1 MTGRSAAVS
10 GPDVGAVPVLAL
22 RNLGVRLR
30 DIPAVDGINLTLHA
44 GEALALVG
52 ESGCGKS
59 LTSLAVMGLLPL
71 AARLAPGSSIL
82 LQGRE
87 LVGLEEDGYNELRG
101 RAMSMIFQEPFTSL
115 NPLMTVGAQIMEGLT
130 VRGVPAAE
138 ARKRALAMLEKV
150 GIPDPGARFKQ
161 YPFELSG
168 GLCQRVMIALALAG
182 NPALLIAD
190 EPTTALDVTIQ
201 AQILDLMRGLMRERN
216 TALLLITH
224 DMGVVAETADRVAVM
239 YAGRI
244 VELADVDEL
253 FSNPQHPY
261 TRLLLESIP
270 GGSTPPKTELRAI
283 AGTVPDIRDWAGG
296 CRFHPRCPL
305 ASEACRATAPLLL
318 DRAAASPAHMVACQ
332 HGNQRKC
339 L

>member
-1 MTGRSAAVS
+1 MTARFSTAPVPSGR
-10 GPDVGAVPVLAL
+10 GVPVLEL

-59 LTSLAVMGLLPL
+59 LSSLAVMGLLPL
-71 AARLAPGSSIL
+71 VAKLAPGSSIV

-87 LVGLEEDGYNELRG
+87 LAGLDEDGYNKLRG
-101 RAMSMIFQEPFTSL
+101 RDMSMIFQEPFTSL
-115 NPLMTVGAQIMEGLT
+115 NPLMTVGAQIMEGLA
-130 VRGVPAAE
+130 VHGVSEAE
-138 ARKRALAMLEKV
+138 ARKRTLDMLDKV
-150 GIPDPGARFKQ
+150 GIPDPGVRFDQ

-201 AQILDLMRGLMRERN
+201 AQILDLMRELMHERN

-244 VELADVDEL
+244 VELAEAAEL
-253 FSNPQHPY
+253 FRNPLHPY

-270 GGSTPPKTELRAI
+270 GLTTPPKTELRTI

-305 ASEACRATAPLLL
+305 ASDACRAAAPPLAEQVSASSHM
-318 DRAAASPAHMVACQ
+318 AACWHA
-332 HGNQRKC
+332 NQTEF